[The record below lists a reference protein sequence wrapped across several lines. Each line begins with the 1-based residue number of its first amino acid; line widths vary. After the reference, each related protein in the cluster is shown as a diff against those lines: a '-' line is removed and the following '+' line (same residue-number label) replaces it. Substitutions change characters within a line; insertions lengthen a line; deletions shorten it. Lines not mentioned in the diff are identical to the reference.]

1 MLTKYKKA
9 LCSVLVASIACLFMP
24 ILSTPAYAAGGSVQC
39 PADDVVG
46 LWIEVRNGISG
57 WADLRSTPL
66 SSISEFYYDT
76 QGKEWRGH
84 VGCGGTPE
92 EWGYTIYTN
101 WTKAESATISC
112 TSPTICIVG

>member
-39 PADDVVG
+39 PADTVVG
-46 LWIEVRNGISG
+46 LWIEVSGGISG
-57 WADLRSTPL
+57 WAKLEPTPD
-66 SSISEFYYDT
+66 SSISAFSYDT

-92 EWGYTIYTN
+92 NWGYTIYTN
-101 WTKAESATISC
+101 WTREESATITC
-112 TSPTICIVG
+112 ISPIICRVG